1 MKTINTALVGCWHVH
16 ARDYAN
22 QLNSIESTKLCAV
35 WDENAEWSKSLA
47 ADYNI
52 PCASSLDEI
61 LNDKNIDAV
70 VISTATS
77 AHTDIMIKCANAGKH
92 IFTEKV
98 LTLTLKDAL
107 AVKDAVVKNNVKF
120 CISYPHR
127 VMAHNLRAKEILES
141 GKLGEVSYMRV
152 RNAHGGESAGW
163 LPPHFYN
170 MPETGGGAMVDL
182 GAHPMYLCLWLMGRP
197 KAVRSTY
204 TEFKGGFE
212 THGLDNNDVCVLEYA
227 NGAIAVSETGFVT
240 GNDPFVLEMSGT
252 KGHLHIT
259 NSELKFYDS
268 EAKAW
273 VTPSLNGGA
282 TRPMEQWAN
291 EICGTGTCEFGIDDA
306 VALTEL
312 MEASYVSY
320 KENRTVTL

>member
-1 MKTINTALVGCWHVH
+1 LKIINTALIGCWHVH

-22 QLNSIESTKLCAV
+22 QLRNNPNTQLCCV
-35 WDENAEWSKSLA
+35 WDEKAEWGQK
-47 ADYNI
+47 I
-52 PCASSLDEI
+52 ASEYDVPFVSTLDEV
-61 LNDKNIDAV
+61 LNDKSIDAV

-107 AVKDAVVKNNVKF
+107 AVKDAIAKNNVKF

-127 VMAHNLRAKEILES
+127 VMAHNVRAKEILDS
-141 GKLGEVSYMRV
+141 GLLGDVSYMRV
-152 RNAHGGESAGW
+152 RNAHNGATADW
-163 LPPHFYN
+163 LPDHFYN
-170 MPETGGGAMVDL
+170 LPETGGGAMVDL

-197 KAVRSTY
+197 KAVRSTF
-204 TEFKGGFE
+204 TSFSPK
-212 THGLDNNDVCVLEYA
+212 GLDDNDVSVLEYA

-259 NSELKFYDS
+259 NRKLKYYDS

-273 VTPSLNGGA
+273 VTPSLPGDQLS
-282 TRPMEQWAN
+282 PMVQWSN
-291 EICGTGTCEFGIDDA
+291 DILGTGTCEFGIDDA

-312 MEASYVSY
+312 MEAAYVSY
-320 KENRTVTL
+320 HENRTVNL